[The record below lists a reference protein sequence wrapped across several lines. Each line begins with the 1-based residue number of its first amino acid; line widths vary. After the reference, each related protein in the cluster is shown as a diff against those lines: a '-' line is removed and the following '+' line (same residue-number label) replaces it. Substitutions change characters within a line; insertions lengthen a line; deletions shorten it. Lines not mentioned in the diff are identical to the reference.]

1 MSKAAWV
8 AFRAATAIGIALLS
22 ILIFRPE
29 SPFRAVLA
37 GYLVVCLPT
46 FRRKMMRQRLILVWC
61 AGILGMALD
70 AFFRDA
76 PWLYIG
82 FFVLMVTSLLI
93 VASRSRDLATM
104 TLLLYGISGSMP
116 NTYNID
122 SEAIYDGFFRAL
134 NCSIGILSASIAFL
148 IFPLRKPPV
157 GTANLP
163 IRFPVRDT
171 FFIAVVGAAA
181 ICTANLFSSVITSAF
196 VVFGALT
203 WSIALCT
210 QPREAIMARVVGGIC
225 GITASIFF
233 ISVICFSTNEILY
246 YLASFIAVVWLC
258 TWVGVQY
265 PAWKPFANQFV
276 FYFMVEAIM
285 VPRPVH
291 NLHESILIASSLYL
305 GVVTATLLW
314 FLDRLLR
321 SMERMME
328 PPPLGDRIQGL

>member
-8 AFRAATAIGIALLS
+8 AFRGMTAVGIALLT

-37 GYLVVCLPT
+37 GYLVVSLPT
-46 FRRKMMRQRLILVWC
+46 FRRKMMRQRLLLVWS
-61 AGILGMALD
+61 AGLLGMTLD

-82 FFVLMVTSLLI
+82 FFVLMVTALLI
-93 VASRSRDLATM
+93 VASRSRDLATL

-116 NTYNID
+116 NSYNIN

-134 NCSIGILSASIAFL
+134 NCSIGILSAAVAFM
-148 IFPLRKPPV
+148 IFPVRKPPV
-157 GTANLP
+157 GTGNPP
-163 IRFPVRDT
+163 IRFPMRDT

-181 ICTANLFSSVITSAF
+181 ICAANLFSSVITSAF

-210 QPREAIMARVVGGIC
+210 QPREAILARVAGGIC
-225 GITASIFF
+225 GIIASIFF
-233 ISVICFSTNEILY
+233 ISVICFSTNEILF
-246 YLASFIAVVWLC
+246 YLANFMAVVWLC
-258 TWVGVQY
+258 TWVCVQY
-265 PAWKPFANQFV
+265 PLWKPFANQFV

-285 VPRPVH
+285 VPHPVH
-291 NLHESILIASSLYL
+291 DLHETVLIAASLYL

-314 FLDRLLR
+314 FADRLFR
-321 SMERMME
+321 SVERIME
-328 PPPLGDRIQGL
+328 PPTLGDKLEGL

>member
-8 AFRAATAIGIALLS
+8 ACRAATAVAIALLA
-22 ILIFRPE
+22 ILILRPE

-46 FRRKMMRQRLILVWC
+46 FRRKMMRQRLLLVWS

-93 VASRSRDLATM
+93 VASRSRDLATL

-116 NTYNID
+116 NSYNVN
-122 SEAIYDGFFRAL
+122 SGAIYDGIFRAL
-134 NCSIGILSASIAFL
+134 NCSIGILSAAAAFL
-148 IFPLRKPPV
+148 IFPVRKPPI
-157 GTANLP
+157 GTGNPP

-181 ICTANLFSSVITSAF
+181 ICAADLFSSVITSAF

-210 QPREAIMARVVGGIC
+210 QPREAILARFVGGLC
-225 GITASIFF
+225 GIAASALYL
-233 ISVICFSTNEILY
+233 SVVCFTSNQILF
-246 YLASFIAVVWLC
+246 YLVSFAGVAWIC
-258 TWVGVQY
+258 TWIGVRT

-276 FYFMVEAIM
+276 FYFMVTAIM
-285 VPRPVH
+285 VPRPAE
-291 NLHESILIASSLYL
+291 NLHETILITFSLYL

-321 SMERMME
+321 SVERRVE
-328 PPPLGDRIQGL
+328 ESATLKPSGL